1 MTAARA
7 RRGRT
12 SLQHSGLQ
20 RWQVVAFSS
29 QAGALEAAGA
39 QEVETRCCC
48 ASVGPRVAIRGAA
61 ASHFV
66 LGDTCGAPVTRTPHP
81 NRHACHQ
88 HSYKTADHEWAR
100 FQHPST
106 RRRDTLWLY
115 GNMSRVGGMRLAR
128 ARGRSAAPRLQ
139 RNAVAMRCHQS
150 MRPDAPSIFS
160 CTLCAVPLAPSDV
173 GRSVAPAE
181 AAFIIHNTTSDF
193 GIDEFFCSLGNG
205 VARAGLAWARRCAL
219 PWTHAGN
226 RAPEAIE
233 AAPS

>member
-1 MTAARA
+1 MLLRV
-7 RRGRT
+7 GRT
-12 SLQHSGLQ
+12 SRRHTWRG
-20 RWQVVAFSS
+20 S
-29 QAGALEAAGA
+29 QPLCPWRHVRCTGDADAAP
-39 QEVETRCCC
+39 Q
-48 ASVGPRVAIRGAA
+48 SPRVPPTQ
-61 ASHFV
+61 
-66 LGDTCGAPVTRTPHP
+66 LQDC
-81 NRHACHQ
+81 
-88 HSYKTADHEWAR
+88 ADHEWAR

-181 AAFIIHNTTSDF
+181 AAFILHDTTSDF